1 MLNLLTVINFAK
13 IIQFLKEV
21 RQELEKV
28 RWPTRLEAVKLTLI
42 VVGVSVVLGI
52 YIGGLD
58 FTLTKII
65 ESLIKKQ

>member
-1 MLNLLTVINFAK
+1 MINFAK

-58 FTLTKII
+58 FILTKII
-65 ESLIKKQ
+65 ELLIKKQ

>member
-1 MLNLLTVINFAK
+1 MINFAK